1 MSFILKREGSFNE
14 DDHPSKFKKVT
25 DSFLG
30 FLKKKIGNRSQDEY
44 AQDSFQQDS
53 LLEQQTDILHPDT
66 TSLQELDSVADQSTR
81 PSNVFSSYYDLLKRQ
96 KEQSEQTHLHKP
108 LSSVQPKR
116 TNTHPPSQQGEEDLS
131 LLSKRQRDT
140 SSLDLVPPSKKL
152 KSVDSVRTS
161 LVDINPME
169 RALLINLKERM
180 EMDKYFKSRVKYMGF
195 HNRHLKN
202 GGATRSLQNTRSR
215 SPLFLKSV
223 ATQNLR
229 SSISQDRKKHGG
241 YFSGEFE
248 YDLDDSTNNYPE
260 NQNLLQYKPAVSSLK
275 FSDRPQDK
283 YHPKPPNEADVERIV
298 NGRVTEPV
306 FKQSKPNLLGPQK
319 DSIGPSIGFKFGN
332 NPSSSENELN
342 ATAVEN
348 SSQSLLSNNKTEEA
362 KPKFSFGNVQEKKD
376 SDASQKVSSNND
388 FSLSSKKEISK
399 PSSSFT
405 TPSVN
410 GTSAPTE
417 LPAKPSLSFVAATTA
432 KPAFSF
438 GAPKIDELKQDDE
451 NKQISSAA
459 STGDLKPA
467 IIPTLSLTEA
477 SGDANEQQ
485 KLTGISFSADSQ
497 SSAKEQPKGQLPTFI
512 VSEKTEP
519 KAAFSFGPPA
529 TTSQKDG
536 ATKSKFSFGSAST
549 GSADKTTDT
558 HPKFSFD
565 AVATTNEKSDAGTPT
580 FSFGSSNGSTS
591 TEKKENAK
599 TSFTFNGSTKQAA
612 EPEAKTSFSLNAPTD
627 QKIESKPVFSF
638 ITSSEAKTAQNN
650 PEEGKPAFSFSAPVN
665 KEAPK
670 PAFSFNVSS
679 EKKEQPTT
687 TSFGSQDNKPSSPP
701 KPVFSFA
708 STNAQ
713 NEPKDDSQKSFS
725 FGKEG
730 ADNNNKRTFGFDE
743 TSTAS
748 KNSASA
754 FSFNSQSNSSKPAF
768 SLGNEKGESF
778 TAPAVSFNNNT
789 NANNFGFGSVNS
801 NVASAGSSKEPTP
814 SVVNFSSSKGTFGT
828 STQPSL
834 NSNAFQFGAATG
846 NNPSANRSENNA
858 FTQPQA
864 GFNPSRSATPNFNFT
879 GTSQLDPAAIFGGS
893 GSTPPLPFGQSS
905 VQLNQPQP
913 QVQPNTAFSFGF
925 GNQQQ
930 APSGTPTPS
939 TTPGVKGRVLARM
952 RQRRRN

>member
-1 MSFILKREGSFNE
+1 MSFILKREGSFDE

-44 AQDSFQQDS
+44 VQDSFQQDS

-66 TSLQELDSVADQSTR
+66 SSLQEVDSVADQSTR

-96 KEQSEQTHLHKP
+96 KEQSEHTHLHKP
-108 LSSVQPKR
+108 LSPAQPKR
-116 TNTHPPSQQGEEDLS
+116 MNTRSSSQQGEEDVS
-131 LLSKRQRDT
+131 LLSKRQRNT

-195 HNRHLKN
+195 HNRHVRN
-202 GGATRSLQNTRSR
+202 SGGTRSFQNTR

-229 SSISQDRKKHGG
+229 NTISQDRKKHGG

-275 FSDRPQDK
+275 FSDKPQDK
-283 YHPKPPNEADVERIV
+283 YHPKPANEADVERII

-306 FKQSKPNLLGPQK
+306 FKQNKSNLVDNEK
-319 DSIGPSIGFKFGN
+319 DSIGPSIGFKFGDN
-332 NPSSSENELN
+332 SSQSENEPN
-342 ATAVEN
+342 ATALEN
-348 SSQSLLSNNKTEEA
+348 SSQPLVSNNKA
-362 KPKFSFGNVQEKKD
+362 ADSKPKVSFGNVQEKKD
-376 SDASQKVSSNND
+376 SDSSQKVSSKID
-388 FSLSSKKEISK
+388 FSFSSKKEISN
-399 PSSSFT
+399 PSSFT
-405 TPSVN
+405 TSSASVN
-410 GTSAPTE
+410 GTNAPTE
-417 LPAKPSLSFVAATTA
+417 VHAKPSFSFTAPTTA

-438 GAPKIDELKQDDE
+438 GAPKIDEIKQDDGSQ
-451 NKQISSAA
+451 KVSSAA
-459 STGDLKPA
+459 SAGDIKSA
-467 IIPTLSLTEA
+467 TIPTFSLA
-477 SGDANEQQ
+477 DSSDAAKKQQ
-485 KLTGISFSADSQ
+485 KPIGVSFGLDSQ
-497 SSAKEQPKGQLPTFI
+497 SSAQGQPKGQLPSFNGSDS
-512 VSEKTEP
+512 VSSDKTEP
-519 KAAFSFGPPA
+519 KPTFSFGPSGS
-529 TTSQKDG
+529 TSQKDDG
-536 ATKSKFSFGSAST
+536 TKPKFLFGSAGTASSEKATDIQPKFSFGAGT
-549 GSADKTTDT
+549 AAND
-558 HPKFSFD
+558 
-565 AVATTNEKSDAGTPT
+565 KSDSAKPT
-580 FSFGSSNGSTS
+580 FSFGSSNGSTA
-591 TEKKENAK
+591 TEKKDNAK
-599 TSFTFNGSTKQAA
+599 DSFTFNGNTEQAA
-612 EPEAKTSFSLNAPTD
+612 EPEPKTSFSSSTPSD
-627 QKIESKPVFSF
+627 QKIESKPAFSF
-638 ITSSEAKTAQNN
+638 TTSSEVKTG
-650 PEEGKPAFSFSAPVN
+650 ESKPAFSFSAPAN
-665 KEAPK
+665 KETPK
-670 PAFSFNVSS
+670 PAFSFNDSS

-687 TSFGSQDNKPSSPP
+687 TKFGSQDNKPSSPP
-701 KPVFSFA
+701 KPVFSFG

-713 NEPKDDSQKSFS
+713 NKPNTDSQKSFS
-725 FGKEG
+725 FGKES
-730 ADNNNKRTFGFDE
+730 ADNSNKRTFGFDE
-743 TSTAS
+743 TSTSS

-754 FSFNSQSNSSKPAF
+754 FTFNVPSNTTKPAF

-778 TAPAVSFNNNT
+778 SAPALSFNNNP
-789 NANNFGFGSVNS
+789 NANNFGFGSINS

-828 STQPSL
+828 STQPSV
-834 NSNAFQFGAATG
+834 NNNAFQFGASMA
-846 NNPSANRSENNA
+846 NNPSTNRSENNA
-858 FTQPQA
+858 FPQPQA

-893 GSTPPLPFGQSS
+893 GSTPPVPFGQPS

-913 QVQPNTAFSFGF
+913 QTQHNTGFSFGF